1 MRFWIY
7 IASIIIINRLIMKYR
22 NTVIQSLHLLEFFR
36 DQIFTQIVNVAS
48 EGDMKEVLDVFE
60 DGDYY
65 TFDMDQFED
74 SKDVNV
80 LKLIDLCHQIEKVYD
95 SIQNINAVNSDEL
108 KLDMAG

>member
-1 MRFWIY
+1 MR
-7 IASIIIINRLIMKYR
+7 YR

-48 EGDMKEVLDVFE
+48 EGDMKELLNAFDE
-60 DGDYY
+60 GDFY
-65 TFDMDQFED
+65 TFDLEQFED
-74 SKDVNV
+74 SNDVNIQ
-80 LKLIDLCHQIEKVYD
+80 KLIDLCHQIEKVYD